1 VASSRRRYEWAYLF
15 SFVRPSSG
23 ETVNFIGST
32 VSSAIMSAVLRDFA
46 EAAGLGPKRRAV
58 VVLDGAG
65 WHTAR
70 GLVVPEGVHL
80 AKLPAYSPELQPAE
94 RLWPIINEGVA
105 NRTFRTLAE
114 LMKVIESRCDHMENN
129 RDQVRALTKYHW
141 WPTEHLCEG

>member
-1 VASSRRRYEWAYLF
+1 MASSRRRYEWAYLF

-32 VSSAIMSAVLRDFA
+32 VLFAIMSAVLRDFA

-70 GLVVPEGVHL
+70 DLVVPEGVHIV
-80 AKLPAYSPELQPAE
+80 KLPAYSPSYSPLNDSGRSSTRAS
-94 RLWPIINEGVA
+94 R
-105 NRTFRTLAE
+105 
-114 LMKVIESRCDHMENN
+114 IEPSGPS
-129 RDQVRALTKYHW
+129 LIS
-141 WPTEHLCEG
+141 